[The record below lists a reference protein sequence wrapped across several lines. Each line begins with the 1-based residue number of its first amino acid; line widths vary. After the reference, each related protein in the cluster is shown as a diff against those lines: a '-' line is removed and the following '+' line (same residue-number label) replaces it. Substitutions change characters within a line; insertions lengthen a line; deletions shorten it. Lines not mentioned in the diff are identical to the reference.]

1 MIIPRRALERQRFLF
16 QRLNGTAPQAETNQ
30 ACLGVLSSLPQSLQ
44 DHYHSDKALAKM
56 HGTDFHSGTTTVPT
70 ALQFCMCLSILVIIR
85 GGGHIQLFSL
95 LQSHVKASTAS
106 VPQDQNLE
114 LNLGN
119 CALLLFANLS
129 TECGPQIPSSH
140 LKTSGFKYQSSTSAS
155 LLT

>member
-1 MIIPRRALERQRFLF
+1 MVPLPKAEWHCTPGRNKSGLF
-16 QRLNGTAPQAETNQ
+16 GSVKHSTTTSARPLPFGQSTGQNGA
-30 ACLGVLSSLPQSLQ
+30 
-44 DHYHSDKALAKM
+44 
-56 HGTDFHSGTTTVPT
+56 DFHSGTTIVPT

-119 CALLLFANLS
+119 CALALFANLS
-129 TECGPQIPSSH
+129 TVCGPQMPSSH